1 MKTIRKVG
9 MAALVAIVCSL
20 TAACSSDDDEDESG
34 IVATGR
40 LAKVEIVGN
49 WGAVAM
55 FAYASDGE
63 ISDIHISEDGFSEDI
78 SYVISQ
84 NVISWTS
91 RTSDGKR
98 YTYRANIENGRAQS
112 MTRKNCL
119 FRYDGSNRL
128 VELECREWNGVFKLT
143 WSGGNITRLE
153 QYNNGKL
160 EARID
165 YTYSNHQAGM
175 LGYMLYFNPLTENNF
190 LDTFE
195 EHALFY
201 TDACGQ
207 MSKNLPATAT
217 FYGRD
222 GKSKGTRTYEYKT
235 NGGRISQVVIS
246 GNHNDSLYDYP
257 VSLKITWE

>member
-1 MKTIRKVG
+1 M
-9 MAALVAIVCSL
+9 
-20 TAACSSDDDEDESG
+20 
-34 IVATGR
+34 
-40 LAKVEIVGN
+40 EIVGN

-55 FAYASDGE
+55 FSYASDGE
-63 ISDIHISEDGFSEDI
+63 ISDIHISEDGYSEDI

-84 NVISWTS
+84 NVISWSS

-153 QYNNGKL
+153 QYDNGKL